1 MRPAL
6 LALLLAVAPLG
17 PVAADDSPVMVT
29 VADPFIEL
37 HTGPG
42 RGYPVT
48 HVVPR
53 GQQVRVLKRRTD
65 WFKVRDE
72 RDREGWVHI
81 SQMTATLT
89 PAGVALPIDDPS
101 REQFGEHRRE
111 LGVLGGDFEGANVI
125 AAYGSYALN
134 PHLAVELRI
143 SQVLGS
149 FSDGQLAG
157 IGLAHVVRPD
167 WRIQPLVT
175 IGTGVLRIRPKASL
189 VDTPERT
196 DQTAWVGIGFKA
208 YLSRRFI
215 LRGEYDK
222 YVVFTDRDD
231 NEEADEWKLGF
242 GFFF

>member
-1 MRPAL
+1 MRQAL

-17 PVAADDSPVMVT
+17 PVAADDSPVTVT

-48 HVVPR
+48 QVVPR